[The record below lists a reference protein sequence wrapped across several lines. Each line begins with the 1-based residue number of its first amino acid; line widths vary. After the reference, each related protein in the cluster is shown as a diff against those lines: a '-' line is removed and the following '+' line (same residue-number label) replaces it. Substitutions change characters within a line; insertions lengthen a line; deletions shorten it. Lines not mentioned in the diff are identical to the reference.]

1 MRHYKLVG
9 VCSVQLYFPESF
21 TIIKGEQSGKWHQ
34 EKQATQ
40 AVEIE
45 KSQPSQKNQIK
56 RYEAV

>member
-1 MRHYKLVG
+1 VG
-9 VCSVQLYFPESF
+9 VCSVPLYFSESF

-34 EKQATQ
+34 EKEATQ
-40 AVEIE
+40 ALEIE